1 MNEYVGR
8 SYIKA
13 VDAGDTIFVHMFGAY
28 FGLAA
33 SRSVQSSYIWCDSV
47 SVQLFFGIQNYNL
60 RIGFLRT

>member
-33 SRSVQSSYIWCDSV
+33 SRSVHRYGVTQF
-47 SVQLFFGIQNYNL
+47 LYNS
-60 RIGFLRT
+60 FLVYKI